1 MSAASAPEGS
11 AEEGR
16 PAILVIVG
24 PTAVGKSA
32 CALAAAQRFG
42 GEIVSVDSMQVY
54 RGLDAATSKPGA
66 EERRSVPHH
75 GLDLA
80 EPGDDFSMGD
90 FVRAAEEAVQGIA
103 ARGRLPILVG
113 GTGLY
118 LRAFLHG
125 MAEAPRRAPRLRAR
139 LNALAERRGIEWL
152 HRMLRRLDPE
162 SAARLGPRD
171 RQRLVRA
178 LEVRFAARRPL
189 SQVIASEPFGPDRH
203 PAVKIGLTMD
213 RRRLYERIDARA
225 DAFFARGLLEE
236 VRELLDRGV
245 PRTANA
251 FKAIG
256 YREALDHLDGRA
268 TLEAARAETRRR
280 TRNYAKRQW
289 TWFRREPEVAW
300 FEIDADAVE
309 PFAAPLEHAAA
320 GLGRSG
326 NDPHQ
331 GSGPWA

>member
-1 MSAASAPEGS
+1 MSAASDPGGS
-11 AEEGR
+11 GREEG

-32 CALAAAQRFG
+32 CALLAARRFG

-54 RGLDAATSKPGA
+54 RGLDAATSKPA
-66 EERRSVPHH
+66 DEERRAVRHH

-90 FVRAAEEAVQGIA
+90 FARAAGAAVDDIA
-103 ARGRLPILVG
+103 TRSRLPILVG

-125 MAEAPRRAPRLRAR
+125 MAEAPRRAPGLRER
-139 LNALAERRGIEWL
+139 LNALAARRGPEWL
-152 HRMLRRLDPE
+152 HRMLRRLDP
-162 SAARLGPRD
+162 STAARLGARD

-189 SQVIASEPFGPDRH
+189 SQVIASEPFGPDRY

-225 DAFFARGLLEE
+225 DSFFERGLLEE
-236 VRELLDRGV
+236 VRDLLARGV
-245 PRTANA
+245 PRSANA

-256 YREALDHLDGRA
+256 YREALAHLDGRA
-268 TLEAARAETRRR
+268 TLDEARAETRRR

-289 TWFRREPEVAW
+289 TWFHKEPGVTW
-300 FEIDADAVE
+300 FEIDPDAKQ
-309 PFAAPLEHAAA
+309 PFTEPLEHAAA
-320 GLGRSG
+320 AFGRPKG
-326 NDPHQ
+326 R
-331 GSGPWA
+331 A